1 MAFRDDVAKFQT
13 YMYERYGKAVKV
25 QECRSYDID
34 DDDPRVA
41 KWVSAVSEYFN
52 VDKSILFSK
61 GRKNNSYEK
70 IWFRYM
76 LVREEGLTMNKIYK
90 MLNLADHST
99 LVTNI
104 KVCDGWVDAYPD
116 VYNGIV
122 EVAKKYNLI
131 REGNIKIVYE

>member
-13 YMYERYGKAVKV
+13 YMYERYGKSIRVH
-25 QECRSYDID
+25 ECRSYDID
-34 DDDPRVA
+34 EDDPRVSR
-41 KWVSAVSEYFN
+41 WVSAVSEYFN
-52 VDKSILFSK
+52 IDKSILFSK

-104 KVCDGWVDAYPD
+104 KVCDGWVEAYPD
-116 VYNGIV
+116 VYKGIV

-131 REGNIKIVYE
+131 REGKIKIVYE